1 MKLVI
6 LWETKEDVK
15 TKIVDFHRKMK
26 PIKLNGRKPSK
37 IIVHSDDNKPENL
50 KVFKKMISPSGLV
63 ITIDGKPI
71 YDKRSGNR

>member
-6 LWETKEDVK
+6 LWETEKDVK

-37 IIVHSDDNKPENL
+37 IIVHSVDNKPENI
-50 KVFKKMISPSGLV
+50 KVFKKMISPNGLV